1 MYKYVHIYIQYAHI
15 YIYYIYVYLVYMYVQ
30 LCIYIILYIYICIY
44 IYMCCIYIDI
54 DVGLSTAR
62 ILPSPDHG
70 SLKQPKS
77 RSISNNH
84 SLPLKRFKKG
94 LQKNLDLP
102 TTQDGISQRYNQ
114 STPSKHKHA
123 NYETRSV

>member
-1 MYKYVHIYIQYAHI
+1 
-15 YIYYIYVYLVYMYVQ
+15 
-30 LCIYIILYIYICIY
+30 
-44 IYMCCIYIDI
+44 MCCIYIDI

-102 TTQDGISQRYNQ
+102 TTQDGISQRYKQ

>member
-1 MYKYVHIYIQYAHI
+1 MYIYIKNMHMYI
-15 YIYYIYVYLVYMYVQ
+15 YIYISYNYVYLD
-30 LCIYIILYIYICIY
+30 IYICIY
-44 IYMCCIYIDI
+44 NSVYIYIILCIYIHMCCIYIDI

-102 TTQDGISQRYNQ
+102 TTQDGI
-114 STPSKHKHA
+114 
-123 NYETRSV
+123 

>member
-1 MYKYVHIYIQYAHI
+1 M
-15 YIYYIYVYLVYMYVQ
+15 
-30 LCIYIILYIYICIY
+30 
-44 IYMCCIYIDI
+44 DI

-94 LQKNLDLP
+94 
-102 TTQDGISQRYNQ
+102 T
-114 STPSKHKHA
+114 SK
-123 NYETRSV
+123 EPRSVNNPRWNLTEI